1 MNFDSKE
8 LYINMG
14 NDIPLWNDLY
24 SYEEQDDD
32 VKQFWENEAMKL
44 LNGVTING
52 VFIHPWLYWH
62 INFWKMMIDVGDDRI
77 PGNSQLRDNEWMFA
91 EFLKQDP
98 CRVADFELHVGRIFP
113 GNDQSPQRGC
123 NQR

>member
-1 MNFDSKE
+1 MKLRTSSINSFVMNFNSKE

-44 LNGVTING
+44 LNGVNHKWCIYPSLAILAYQ
-52 VFIHPWLYWH
+52 FLE
-62 INFWKMMIDVGDDRI
+62 DD
-77 PGNSQLRDNEWMFA
+77 D
-91 EFLKQDP
+91 
-98 CRVADFELHVGRIFP
+98 
-113 GNDQSPQRGC
+113 
-123 NQR
+123 

>member
-1 MNFDSKE
+1 MKLRTSSINSFVMNINSKE

-52 VFIHPWLYWH
+52 VFPEKEPSTLL
-62 INFWKMMIDVGDDRI
+62 MDSQR
-77 PGNSQLRDNEWMFA
+77 PGYQISIS
-91 EFLKQDP
+91 
-98 CRVADFELHVGRIFP
+98 GR
-113 GNDQSPQRGC
+113 
-123 NQR
+123 